1 MSSEPAPSKR
11 DYFVDEAGDAVLF
24 NRTGR
29 IGIGQEGCSRF
40 FILGMA
46 DIPQVEIL
54 AQELDQLR
62 ARLRA
67 DPYFRD
73 VPSMQP
79 AAGKTATAFH
89 AKDDLPEV
97 RREVFA
103 LLRRHELRF
112 FAVVRDKAKVVEYVR
127 QRNEREE
134 GYRYHPNEL
143 YDYMVRRLFKNLL
156 HKDDQYNIYF
166 AKRGAAN
173 RTEALYQALDT
184 ARQRFAAQ
192 WQIAS
197 KAMIRVLP
205 ATPAQQAGLQVT
217 DYLLWALQRLYERR
231 EDRFVTLMWPAFS
244 LVHDLDDT
252 RLKQYGAFYTQKKP
266 LTLAALG
273 DLPGI

>member
-1 MSSEPAPSKR
+1 MAITATSKR
-11 DYFVDEAGDAVLF
+11 DYFVDEAGDPVLF
-24 NRTGR
+24 SRTGR
-29 IGIGQEGCSRF
+29 ICVGQEGCSRY

-46 DIPQVEIL
+46 DIAHVETL
-54 AQELDQLR
+54 AQDLGQLR
-62 ARLRA
+62 ASLLA
-67 DPYFRD
+67 DPYFKD

-79 AAGKTATAFH
+79 TAGKTAIAFH

-97 RREVFA
+97 RREVFG
-103 LLRRHELRF
+103 LLHRHEIRF

-127 QRNEREE
+127 QRNEHDE

-166 AKRGAAN
+166 ARRGATD
-173 RTEALYQALDT
+173 RTEALHQALDT

-192 WQIAS
+192 WQVAS
-197 KAMIRVLP
+197 KAMIKVMP
-205 ATPAQQAGLQVT
+205 ATPAQQVGLQAA

-252 RLKQYGAFYTQKKP
+252 RLRQYGVFYTQKKP
-266 LTLAALG
+266 LTRAALE
-273 DLPGI
+273 DPPGI